1 MCGYDYSGYGYEPV
15 IKLALD
21 CGYGYRHCC
30 HNRHCCRKMLKMI
43 KQILIVKPKKTSIKI
58 TIEKSHAVFI
68 KNDTVI

>member
-1 MCGYDYSGYGYEPV
+1 
-15 IKLALD
+15 
-21 CGYGYRHCC
+21 
-30 HNRHCCRKMLKMI
+30 MLKMI